1 MKQQKFQH
9 STHLKTSLEKFISS
23 LVQKK
28 TKDFEKYTDDKKWE
42 KPTKKN
48 IIIIYKALGYAGV
61 NSNYLCNS
69 LGAKD
74 NNLKQ

>member
-1 MKQQKFQH
+1 MKKKKKVASNWKSF
-9 STHLKTSLEKFISS
+9 FF
-23 LVQKK
+23 K
-28 TKDFEKYTDDKKWE
+28 TKDFEKYTDNKKWE
-42 KPTKKN
+42 KTNKKN
-48 IIIIYKALGYAGV
+48 IIVIYKALGYVGV

>member
-1 MKQQKFQH
+1 MKQKKFPH
-9 STHLKTSLEKFISS
+9 PTHLKTSLKKFISL
-23 LVQKK
+23 LVCTKK
-28 TKDFEKYTDDKKWE
+28 TKDFEKYTDYKKWG
-42 KPTKKN
+42 KKN
-48 IIIIYKALGYAGV
+48 IVVIYKALGYITV

>member
-1 MKQQKFQH
+1 MKQQKCQH
-9 STHLKTSLEKFISS
+9 STHLKTSLKKFISS
-23 LVQKK
+23 LEQKK
-28 TKDFEKYTDDKKWE
+28 TKILKNTLIIRNEE
-42 KPTKKN
+42 KN
-48 IIIIYKALGYAGV
+48 IVVIYKALEYIRV

>member
-1 MKQQKFQH
+1 MRK
-9 STHLKTSLEKFISS
+9 E
-23 LVQKK
+23 
-28 TKDFEKYTDDKKWE
+28 
-42 KPTKKN
+42 PTKN
-48 IIIIYKALGYAGV
+48 IIVIYKALGYVTV